1 MIARQLTA
9 KGTPLQIAGEP
20 SAPHALIVL
29 QEAFGVNDHIRE
41 VTERFAGAGYYAV
54 APELFHRTGSQ
65 EVAYDNFPEAMTA
78 MAELNKQGL
87 TEDLLQTSQFL
98 QEAGFPVASTAI
110 VGFCMGG
117 SVSFYAGTL
126 DIVSAAASFYGGGVA
141 TGRFGLPSLLELAPE
156 LTSAWIGL
164 YGDLDKGI
172 PVDQVEELRAAVA
185 ATGRVYE
192 LIRYPDADH
201 GFHCDGRP
209 AVYNAAA
216 ASDAYQRTLDFF
228 ASNLTTK

>member
-1 MIARQLTA
+1 MITRQLTA

-20 SAPHALIVL
+20 TSPRALIVL
-29 QEAFGVNDHIRE
+29 QEAFGVNDHIRD

-78 MAELNKQGL
+78 MAELNKEGL

-98 QEAGFPVASTAI
+98 QGAGFPVASTAI

-126 DIVSAAASFYGGGVA
+126 GIVGAAASFYGGGVA

-192 LIRYPDADH
+192 LFRFPDADH

>member
-1 MIARQLTA
+1 MITRQLTA

-20 SAPHALIVL
+20 TSPRALIVL
-29 QEAFGVNDHIRE
+29 QEAFGVNDHIRD

-78 MAELNKQGL
+78 MAELNKEGL

-126 DIVSAAASFYGGGVA
+126 DIVGAAASFYGGGVA

-164 YGDLDKGI
+164 YGDLT
-172 PVDQVEELRAAVA
+172 RASPSTRSKNCVPPS
-185 ATGRVYE
+185 RQ
-192 LIRYPDADH
+192 P
-201 GFHCDGRP
+201 
-209 AVYNAAA
+209 A
-216 ASDAYQRTLDFF
+216 ASM
-228 ASNLTTK
+228 N

>member
-1 MIARQLTA
+1 MITRQLTA

-20 SAPHALIVL
+20 TSPRALIVL
-29 QEAFGVNDHIRE
+29 QEAFGVNDHIRD

-78 MAELNKQGL
+78 MAELNKEGL

-126 DIVSAAASFYGGGVA
+126 GIVGAAASFYGGGVA

-216 ASDAYQRTLDFF
+216 ASDAYRRTLDFF

>member
-1 MIARQLTA
+1 MITRQLTHN
-9 KGTPLQIAGEP
+9 GTPLQIAGDP
-20 SAPHALIVL
+20 SAPYAVIVL
-29 QEAFGVNDHIRE
+29 QEAFGVNDHIRD
-41 VTERFAGAGYYAV
+41 VTERFAAAGYYAV

-65 EVAYDNFPEAMTA
+65 EVAYDNFPDAMTA
-78 MAELNKQGL
+78 MAELNKEGL
-87 TEDLLQTSQFL
+87 TVDLLETSQFL
-98 QEAGFPVASTAI
+98 QEAGFPVAATAI

-126 DIVSAAASFYGGGVA
+126 GIVAASASFYGGGVT
-141 TGRFGLPSLLELAPE
+141 TGRFGLAPLLELAPE

-172 PVDQVEELRAAVA
+172 PSDQVEELRTAVA
-185 ATGRVYE
+185 ATGREYE

-209 AVYNAAA
+209 AVFNAAA
-216 ASDAYQRTLDFF
+216 ASDAYQRTLNFF
-228 ASNLTTK
+228 ASNLTSK